1 MNEFE
6 FLFINEKNIYDAAC
20 AFGIAFCGGF
30 TLSVILHLVAY
41 GVFGLLS
48 LLNINK

>member
-6 FLFINEKNIYDAAC
+6 FLFINEENIFNVAS
-20 AFGIAFCGGF
+20 AFGVAFCGGF
-30 TLSVILHLVAY
+30 ILSVTLHLVAY